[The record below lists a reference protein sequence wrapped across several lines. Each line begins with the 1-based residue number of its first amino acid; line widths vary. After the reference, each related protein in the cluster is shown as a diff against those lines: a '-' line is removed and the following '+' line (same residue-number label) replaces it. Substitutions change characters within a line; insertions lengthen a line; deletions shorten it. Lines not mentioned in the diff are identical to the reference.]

1 MVLRPVPGSGVQ
13 VQSFR
18 EGPVFSMSD
27 NSHRLRIALGC
38 LLFLVCTGSNQTI
51 VQADEIVLKNGL
63 RLSGELTPLAGL
75 TQRMAVLADTP
86 FPVTRMLMIED
97 GIKRTY
103 VSTRQA
109 SKPTNVANF
118 QTNEVFRLKQQRKG
132 QQRMVASVGV
142 VQAPKPFDDFGRRT
156 VKLTTPN
163 GSLEIIQGIT
173 RITPSAVTIEGITH
187 KWSFA
192 MATSN
197 FPLDRI
203 DAIIRKTIDSND
215 PEDRMSIAR
224 FYLQGENYLQ
234 SRRELEQIKRDFPE
248 YKAVAEKVI
257 EELLQA
263 QAQQL
268 LAELRRRQAAGQHE
282 LVQVS
287 LTKFPLEQLDPGVI
301 RQVQEISDGYVQ
313 QKKQIEKT
321 LFLLEE
327 LQAKLSSEH
336 QSKVATMRLEVAE
349 HLRFDTLTRLAP
361 FISFSDD
368 ESIPVVERLALAY
381 SGWVL
386 GNANAITDLDQTIR
400 IWDARYLV
408 VEYLRSDD
416 EYRREEIVKLLK
428 NTEGMSP
435 NRLLQMVS
443 QLPLPILSD
452 NLDPGVAQ
460 TIELNDASEGRPATR
475 YSVVLPTEYN
485 PHRSYPLVVA
495 LRPAERS
502 VNDTLLWWAGNA
514 EKPGRSQ
521 RHGSIVVAPEYLN
534 EGDSDYAYNVAAHHA
549 VLNTIRDVR
558 KRFQVDSNRIFLA
571 GHGAGANAALDIGM
585 SHPHHFA
592 GLISVNGISK
602 NFCQWYWKNCE
613 HLPIYFVAGELDR
626 ALLTQNAGPGK
637 VNEMMLKGI
646 DVMYTEYV
654 GRGYESYHEEIG
666 HIFDWMDALRRAR
679 FPKEVEAQILRPTD
693 NEFYW
698 VQASGFPDVVSR
710 APQVLLG
717 KNRTRR
723 VSPMRLSARV
733 SSANAILLQSGARQH
748 ILSLSPE
755 LVNYDRQLLV
765 RHRGKYAFRGFVESD
780 MTVTLEDLRQRGDR
794 QRIYTAQL
802 AIK

>member
-1 MVLRPVPGSGVQ
+1 MSGS
-13 VQSFR
+13 SL
-18 EGPVFSMSD
+18 
-27 NSHRLRIALGC
+27 RLRKTLWCI
-38 LLFLVCTGSNQTI
+38 LFLACIWNNQTT

-86 FPVTRMLMIED
+86 FPITRVLMVED
-97 GIKRTY
+97 GVKRTY

-109 SKPTNVANF
+109 SKPTAEAIFVTGETF
-118 QTNEVFRLKQQRKG
+118 HLKQQRTG
-132 QQRMVASVGV
+132 QRRMVASVGL

-156 VKLTTPN
+156 VTLTTPK

-173 RITPSAVTIEGITH
+173 QITPTAVNIEGITH

-203 DAIIRKTIDSND
+203 DAIIRKTIDPND

-248 YKAVAEKVI
+248 YEAVAEKVI

-268 LAELRRRQAAGQHE
+268 LAELRRRRAAGQHE
-282 LVQVS
+282 LVQDS
-287 LTKFPLEQLDPGVI
+287 LTKFPLERLEPGVT
-301 RQVQEISDGYVQ
+301 RQVQEMSDEYVQ

-336 QSKVATMRLEVAE
+336 QSQVATMRLEVAE
-349 HLRFDTLTRLAP
+349 HLQFDTLTRLAP

-408 VEYLRSDD
+408 IEYLRSDD
-416 EYRREEIVKLLK
+416 EYRRDEIVKLLK
-428 NTEGMSP
+428 SVEGMSP
-435 NRLLQMVS
+435 NRLLQMVP
-443 QLPLPILSD
+443 QLPLPVLND
-452 NLDPGVAQ
+452 NIKPGIAQ
-460 TIELNDASEGRPATR
+460 TIELNDASEERAATR
-475 YSVVLPTEYN
+475 YSVLLPTEYN
-485 PHRSYPLVVA
+485 PHRTYPLVVA
-495 LRPAERS
+495 MRPVERS
-502 VNDTLLWWAGNA
+502 VNDTLLWWGGNA

-521 RHGSIVVAPEYLN
+521 RHGSIVVSPEYLN
-534 EGDSDYAYNVAAHHA
+534 EGDKDYTYNIAAHQI
-549 VLNTIRDVR
+549 VLRTIRDAR
-558 KRFQVDSNRIFLA
+558 KRFQVDSDRIFLA
-571 GHGAGANAALDIGM
+571 GHGAGANATLDIGM

-602 NFCQWYWKNCE
+602 NFCQWYWKNCV

-626 ALLTQNAGPGK
+626 ALLTQNAGTGK
-637 VNEMMLKGI
+637 VNQMMLKGI
-646 DVMYTEYV
+646 DVMYTEYI
-654 GRGYESYHEEIG
+654 GRGYESYYEEIG
-666 HIFDWMDALRRAR
+666 RIFDWMDAMRRAR
-679 FPKEVEAQILRPTD
+679 FPKEIEAQVLRPTD

-698 VQASGFPDVVSR
+698 VQASGFPEVVAR

-733 SSANAILLQSGARQH
+733 SSANVILLQSGAKQH
-748 ILSLSPE
+748 TLLLSPE
-755 LVNYDRQLLV
+755 LVNYDRQLRI
-765 RHRGKYAFRGFVESD
+765 RHRGKSAFRGFVESD
-780 MTVTLEDLRQRGDR
+780 MKTTLEDMRQRGDR
-794 QRIYTAQL
+794 QQIYTARIS
-802 AIK
+802 IK